1 MAHPLKDN
9 QVTMQDELAR
19 IICGTVLS
27 GELSL
32 VSAHAACHLVKS
44 KQVKHVYSYYVIV
57 AQSLVH
63 RSCLAL
69 STIEDNEK

>member
-1 MAHPLKDN
+1 MAHPSKDN

-32 VSAHAACHLVKS
+32 VSALAACHLVKS
-44 KQVKHVYSYYVIV
+44 HLTLNS
-57 AQSLVH
+57 
-63 RSCLAL
+63 
-69 STIEDNEK
+69 